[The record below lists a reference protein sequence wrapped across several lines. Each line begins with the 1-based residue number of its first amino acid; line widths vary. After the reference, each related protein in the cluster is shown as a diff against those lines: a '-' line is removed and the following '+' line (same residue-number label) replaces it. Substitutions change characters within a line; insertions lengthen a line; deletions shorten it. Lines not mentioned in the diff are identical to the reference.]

1 MEVKI
6 EHLPKSLAKLTIELP
21 PEAMK
26 PYLERAA
33 RDLSSRHKIEGF
45 RPGMASLGI
54 VIGKLGA
61 GPVWEHAADEAVRKS
76 FVQAIIDHDLPTV
89 GQPEISVS
97 KLAPDNPLIFTATV
111 AVLPT
116 VKLGE
121 YHAIKSRR
129 TAPQV
134 EPAAIDKAL
143 DDLRN
148 MMATETPVDRPAKS
162 GDKVEVDFDL
172 FIDHVAVENG
182 SSRQHPVTIGSNQFI
197 PGFEE
202 NLIGL
207 KKDETKE
214 FSVTFPAAYHA
225 AHLANKK
232 GDFKVTAKNIFQI
245 DQPPL
250 DDEFAKKAGK
260 FNNLAELRTQLE
272 KNLTDEAEANADAKF
287 ERAIIEEIIDRS
299 TFDDIPEILMT
310 NELDK
315 MIEELKDDVARRGA
329 IKFEDYLQ
337 GLKKTVA
344 DLRTEF
350 QAPAARRI
358 KAALVLRTIA
368 KAENVTAN
376 DTDVD
381 EEINNQLRTHSY
393 DPNLQERIK
402 SGDFR
407 DFIRHQQVNRAVVEK
422 LKSWATEKKPE

>member
-1 MEVKI
+1 MDVKI
-6 EHLPKSLAKLTIELP
+6 ERQPKSMVKLTIELT

-26 PYLERAA
+26 PYLEHAA
-33 RDLSSRHKIEGF
+33 KDLSTKHKIEGF

-61 GPVWEHAADEAVRKS
+61 GPVWEHAAEEAVRKS

-111 AVLPT
+111 AMLPT
-116 VKLGE
+116 VTVGE
-121 YHAIKSRR
+121 YHKINSRPS
-129 TAPQV
+129 APVV
-134 EPAAIDKAL
+134 EPATIDKAIN
-143 DDLRN
+143 DLRN
-148 MMATETPVDRPAKS
+148 MMATETSVDRPAKT
-162 GDKVEVDFDL
+162 GDRVEVDFDL

-207 KKDETKE
+207 KPGETKE
-214 FSVTFPAAYHA
+214 FSITFPAAYHA

-250 DDEFAKKAGK
+250 DDAFAKKAGK
-260 FNNLAELRTQLE
+260 FKDLTELRTQLE
-272 KNLTDEAEANADAKF
+272 KNLADEAAANADAKF

-299 TFDDIPEILMT
+299 TFDDIPEILMN

-315 MIEELKDDVARRGA
+315 MIEELKDDVTRRGA

-337 GLKKTVA
+337 GLKKTVT

-350 QAPAARRI
+350 RAPATRRI
-358 KAALVLRTIA
+358 KAALILRAVA
-368 KAENVTAN
+368 KAEKVTVS

-381 EEINNQLRTHSY
+381 EEINNQLKAHSY
-393 DPNLQERIK
+393 DPSLQERIK

-407 DFIRHQQVNRAVVEK
+407 DFVRHQQVNRAVVEK
-422 LKSWATEKKPE
+422 LKDWATPKKAE